1 MVAALRRSD
10 VNRLAL
16 RHLVCSID
24 VSGSFTAPL
33 AYAMAIAR
41 AHESDLR
48 VVHVIPT
55 AEPAVPDDVGSLRR
69 TQALDRLR
77 AIVEDAGTSTPDLVG
92 TAVRTGDPAT
102 QILRVAR
109 GLSADLIVLGAP
121 KVETPERPAG
131 PVASVVVS
139 RSECP
144 VLTVPTGPAAPVDA
158 TGVFTRIVCAADPSP
173 SCASVIRQALSLAW
187 ESNGELTI
195 ASVAPSDDAS
205 PAQIRD
211 ALMAAIPAD
220 AADWCNVEVVVVSG
234 VPGPEIV
241 RLATERN
248 AEVIVIGAPR
258 RWTSATHGVLGHARC
273 PVLVTHDTRPLPW
286 PTATRDVT
294 TAAGM
299 NRSRS

>member
-1 MVAALRRSD
+1 M
-10 VNRLAL
+10 NRLAL

-48 VVHVIPT
+48 VVHVIPVPET
-55 AEPAVPDDVGSLRR
+55 AVSDDVGSLRR
-69 TQALDRLR
+69 TQTLDRLR
-77 AIVEDAGTSTPDLVG
+77 AIVEEAGTSIPDLVG

-102 QILRVAR
+102 QVLRVAR

-121 KVETPERPAG
+121 NIEIPERPAG
-131 PVASVVVS
+131 PVASAVVS

-144 VLTVPTGPAAPVDA
+144 VLTVPTGPSAPVDA
-158 TGVFTRIVCAADPSP
+158 AGFFTRIVCAADPSP
-173 SCASVIRQALSLAW
+173 SCESVIRQALSLAW
-187 ESNGELTI
+187 ESNAHLTI
-195 ASVAPSDDAS
+195 VSVVAPTGDSS
-205 PAQIRD
+205 PAHVRD
-211 ALMAAIPAD
+211 ALMSAIPAE
-220 AADWCNVEVVVVSG
+220 AAAWCSVEVEVVSG
-234 VPGPEIV
+234 VPDTEIV
-241 RLATERN
+241 RVAAERN

-258 RWTSATHGVLGHARC
+258 RWTSAAHGVLGHARR

-286 PTATRDVT
+286 PSATRDVA